1 MKHLPY
7 SPQDLDRTIDRL
19 TAVLEDEFGDDLAG
33 WGAATLILLTTIIE
47 MTGVDRQELANHI
60 LQPTTKRNFND

>member
-7 SPQDLDRTIDRL
+7 SHDDLTRAIDRL

-33 WGAATLILLTTIIE
+33 WGAATLILLSTILD
-47 MTGVDRQELANHI
+47 MTGVDRQEIADHI
-60 LQPTTKRNFND
+60 LQPIRGDLQ

>member
-1 MKHLPY
+1 MKPLPY

-47 MTGVDRQELANHI
+47 MTGVDRQEIANHI
-60 LQPTTKRNFND
+60 LQPTIKRELND

>member
-1 MKHLPY
+1 MKPLPY
-7 SPQDLDRTIDRL
+7 SPQDLDRTIAKL

-47 MTGVDRQELANHI
+47 MTGVDRQEIANHI
-60 LQPTTKRNFND
+60 LQPTIRGDLQ

>member
-1 MKHLPY
+1 MKPLPY
-7 SPQDLDRTIDRL
+7 SHQDLDRTIDRL

-47 MTGVDRQELANHI
+47 MTGVDRQEIANHI
-60 LQPTTKRNFND
+60 LQPTVRGDLQ

>member
-1 MKHLPY
+1 MKPLPY
-7 SPQDLDRTIDRL
+7 SPDDLNNVIDRL

-47 MTGVDRQELANHI
+47 MTGVDRQEIANHI
-60 LQPTTKRNFND
+60 LQPTVRGDLQ

>member
-1 MKHLPY
+1 MKPLPY
-7 SPQDLDRTIDRL
+7 SSKDLDRTIDRL

-47 MTGVDRQELANHI
+47 MTGVDRQEIANHI
-60 LQPTTKRNFND
+60 LQPTIKRELND

>member
-1 MKHLPY
+1 MKPLPY

-33 WGAATLILLTTIIE
+33 WGAATLILLTTIID

-60 LQPTTKRNFND
+60 LQPTIKRELND

>member
-1 MKHLPY
+1 MKPLPY

-33 WGAATLILLTTIIE
+33 WGAATLVLLSTIVD
-47 MTGVDRQELANHI
+47 MTGVDRQEIANHI
-60 LQPTTKRNFND
+60 LAPTIKRELQ